1 MTHIHLTAREYIN
14 TSNIVYDLNNMDLEV
29 QEKKLS
35 SEGHYASLDWI
46 IPTGISLIILKP
58 YYETFLKKAA
68 EDHYVMLK
76 EFLKN
81 KLYKEA
87 INPKDEFKILNNKGV
102 EKDTF
107 FTMHFSMLH
116 KLSKN
121 NQHVTLKLM
130 FPKNC
135 SPEYFET
142 SIKSFIEL
150 QNELE
155 DELKSHELFDKLIHA
170 DKFSLSEKIVW
181 YNEKINQL
189 EYLDLVESSK
199 NKSIVALKLQ

>member
-1 MTHIHLTAREYIN
+1 MKHIHLISREYID
-14 TSNIVYDLNNMDLEV
+14 TSDIIDNLNNMNLEV
-29 QEKKLS
+29 TKKTLP

-46 IPTGISLIILKP
+46 IPTGFSLMILKP

-68 EDHYVMLK
+68 EDHYSMLK

-87 INPKDEFKILNNKGV
+87 IQPEHKFKIVNNKGV
-102 EKDTF
+102 EKNTI

-121 NQHVTLKLM
+121 NKHLTLKLM
-130 FPKNC
+130 FPNNC

-142 SIKSFIEL
+142 SVKAFIQLQSDLDDKYKS
-150 QNELE
+150 
-155 DELKSHELFDKLIHA
+155 DELFDNLMNS
-170 DKFSLSEKIVW
+170 DRFSLSEKIVW
-181 YNEKINQL
+181 YNEEINQL
-189 EYLDLVESSK
+189 EYLDLIESSK
-199 NKSIVALKLQ
+199 NKKIVALKLK